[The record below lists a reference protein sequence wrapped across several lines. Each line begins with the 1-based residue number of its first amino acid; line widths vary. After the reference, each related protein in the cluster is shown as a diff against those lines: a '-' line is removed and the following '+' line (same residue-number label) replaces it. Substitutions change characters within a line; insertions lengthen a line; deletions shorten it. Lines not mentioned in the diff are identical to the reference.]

1 MKINNGLRTGGLYG
15 KRPYM
20 MQIEE
25 KGKLDYIS
33 KFDYFLMGTVL
44 IISVIGLIFLESA
57 MENMYLDG
65 GKSAMLVQIVGLA
78 IGVAI
83 AVAFSFADYYLF
95 RVFSWP
101 FYAFNVVMMLSVF
114 TPLGIEQNGSRAWIN
129 LGVTT
134 YQPSELMK
142 LAMILVIAQ
151 QIEFTEKE
159 GGLSLKKGA
168 VILGAFLLPLG
179 LVFLQ
184 KDIGQSM
191 VFIFVFLVTIFI
203 GGVSKKYIFS
213 IVGVGALAV
222 PFVWKFAMNDAR
234 RGRLLSFIDPDKY
247 LDYSYQLRRTVTA
260 IGAGQL
266 TGEGIGQGTM
276 NTGKKIPVKMS
287 DSVFAVI
294 GEEAGFIGCLI
305 VVTLMTIMLIRMVYI
320 SHKARET
327 FGKCVAAGIF
337 AMFAFNIIENIG
349 MNIGIM
355 PITGLP
361 LPFISKGGSS
371 MITNYMA
378 IGVLL
383 SISMRRQRGFFSD

>member
-1 MKINNGLRTGGLYG
+1 MKVL
-15 KRPYM
+15 M
-20 MQIEE
+20 
-25 KGKLDYIS
+25 IS
-33 KFDYFLMGTVL
+33 L
-44 IISVIGLIFLESA
+44 IGLVFLESA

-78 IGVAI
+78 AGVVIAI
-83 AVAFSFADYYLF
+83 AFSFADYYLF

-114 TPLGIEQNGSRAWIN
+114 TPLGIEQYGSRAWIN
-129 LGVTT
+129 IGITT

-142 LAMILVIAQ
+142 LAMVLVIAQ
-151 QIEFTEKE
+151 QIEYIEKE
-159 GGLSLKKGA
+159 GGMTVKRGA
-168 VILGAFLLPLG
+168 IILGSFLLPLG

-203 GGVSKKYIFS
+203 GGINKKYIFT
-213 IVGVGALAV
+213 IIGTGMLAV

-247 LDYSYQLRRTVTA
+247 LDYSYQLRRTIMA
-260 IGAGQL
+260 IGSGRL
-266 TGEGIGQGTM
+266 TGEGIGEGTM
-276 NTGKKIPVKMS
+276 NMGKKIPVKMS
-287 DSVFAVI
+287 DSIFAVI

-305 VVTLMTIMLIRMVYI
+305 VVILMTVMLGRMIFI
-320 SHKARET
+320 SYKARET

-361 LPFISKGGSS
+361 LPFVSKGGSS

-378 IGVLL
+378 IGVL
-383 SISMRRQRGFFSD
+383 